1 MPVLCA
7 CKESLQEGERYTLL
21 FKQLCSH
28 SGINST
34 RHCYSNPCTFQ
45 HVKRTSSS
53 IELSCTRLVRYCTVR
68 KSLIIILRVHVR
80 LYELINYYEY
90 VPLFKKKKVYPV
102 RLCGWVTKY
111 IGPPHVV
118 GRSALHATRT
128 NSWVTT
134 HKLKNKTK

>member
-53 IELSCTRLVRYCTVR
+53 IELSCTYEARTLLYRT
-68 KSLIIILRVHVR
+68 SLILRVE
-80 LYELINYYEY
+80 LYTYELINYYEY